1 MLNQT
6 IWTGLK
12 STDWLDSN
20 NWTKGVPA
28 TSRHAIIPQLS
39 RDDRY
44 PVITKNLKIN
54 FTLKNQGK
62 LSIEAEVFVMPNG
75 FIQNYGQVANTN
87 VGTLVNQGNVINFG
101 EWINEGTLEN
111 NKTFTNQH
119 RCFNEGVIEN
129 HNTFV
134 NIGDI
139 VNTGVIDNFSGI
151 DNNGSL
157 ENFNI
162 ISNHDQGNIKDESID
177 DILEVEKK
185 MEAIFQKMEVRAS
198 ISA

>member
-12 STDWLDSN
+12 SNDWLDAN
-20 NWTKGVPA
+20 NWTKGVPGA
-28 TSRHAIIPQLS
+28 NRHAIIPQLN
-39 RDDRY
+39 RADRY
-44 PVITKNLKIN
+44 PLISKNLKIN

-62 LSIEAEVFVMPNG
+62 VRIEAEVFLMSNG
-75 FIQNYGQVANTN
+75 IIQNYGQFTNTN

-111 NKTFTNQH
+111 NNIFTNQH
-119 RCFNEGVIEN
+119 RCFNEGLIEN

-139 VNTGVIDNFSGI
+139 VNTGVMDNFSEISNKGV
-151 DNNGSL
+151 L

-162 ISNHDQGNIKDESID
+162 IETHNQGNINDKSMDT
-177 DILEVEKK
+177 LEVEKK
-185 MEAIFQKMEVRAS
+185 MEALFLSMEVSAS
-198 ISA
+198 VSA